1 MISYGQA
8 GRSISVESSLEDNS
22 SDEFIGPHNL
32 PQSLRQAFN
41 IVIPL
46 PTHRLNDQSL
56 ATGLIVISQNP
67 RRFRQTPLSSN
78 DAGENDSPNNFHYE
92 LLPIQV
98 PSKSSSSSSS
108 SAESNELKE
117 SDEKVDVDS
126 DRPSFTF
133 TMEDQTIPD
142 EETIDS
148 EPESKPTT
156 SSDYIQSSL
165 KARIHLMRPNA
176 NSFNINLEKITSM
189 DRLTNETAM
198 EMERQQPTQQTDKPQ
213 PSVVLLLERETM
225 LSKIRKNGNRNSIE
239 WSNESNG
246 SPPPLPRTRRRQS
259 RPTIHNRHNNNNNN
273 FILKQHRT
281 TTRPLH
287 METTSSSTTT
297 TLPTTTLATN
307 LMESTNIS
315 TISSTEFETTIGTI
329 ESNITFPS
337 IENIETTTFST
348 PSPPPTTTAS
358 TLSTTTTTTEND
370 EELKLNITNVNIEKE
385 DKSSKQSTTTR
396 KPEILILKNKTKI
409 NFSLPKSLKKN
420 QSIPITTTISPIS
433 IPTTTKPRI
442 TTTVSTIS
450 TTTPTTTTP
459 NSIFREVPNQPN
471 LNGGKL
477 AWNIWSPSS
486 TLKPN
491 WNQRETSTERRAPGV
506 PKIPNN
512 FGFANTIR
520 DRPKWTDDSDM
531 EVGCQVYHSC
541 SMGSI
546 GRRRTDLSQS
556 NSNDG
561 LLASASTSFGMAR
574 KIGSLNGAKH
584 SFLCPNGTIFSQEYL
599 ICDWWYNVKC
609 EESPR
614 FYPLNRD
621 VFTTGQQTQTQS
633 QPQMQ
638 QPQPSE
644 STLSTTSIFRV

>member
-1 MISYGQA
+1 
-8 GRSISVESSLEDNS
+8 
-22 SDEFIGPHNL
+22 
-32 PQSLRQAFN
+32 
-41 IVIPL
+41 
-46 PTHRLNDQSL
+46 
-56 ATGLIVISQNP
+56 
-67 RRFRQTPLSSN
+67 
-78 DAGENDSPNNFHYE
+78 
-92 LLPIQV
+92 
-98 PSKSSSSSSS
+98 
-108 SAESNELKE
+108 
-117 SDEKVDVDS
+117 
-126 DRPSFTF
+126 
-133 TMEDQTIPD
+133 MEDQTIPD

-273 FILKQHRT
+273 NFILKQHRT

-348 PSPPPTTTAS
+348 SSPSPPPTTTAS

-385 DKSSKQSTTTR
+385 DVNVDNNDELLATTTSSSINVELASTTTTDTSILDEELVSMSTTIPIPSSSEEDEEDDEEKRKKKKTDIKKSSKQSTTTR

-459 NSIFREVPNQPN
+459 NSIFRVVPNQPN

-520 DRPKWTDDSDM
+520 DRPKWTDDSFANTAFVPNTNQLMELLSHIPDTSFDCSIQQYPGFYSDM

-621 VFTTGQQTQTQS
+621 VFTTGQQTQTQTQS
-633 QPQMQ
+633 QPQTQ

-644 STLSTTSIFRV
+644 STLSTTSILANSRMVENIPRSIFRV